1 MRIAHI
7 STQRGWNGG
16 EQQACLLVRGL
27 AERGHET
34 LILARAGGLF
44 GPRMALAGFPV
55 VEFAGSGRSPRAMWQ
70 MRRQLAAWR
79 ADVVH
84 FHDGHALSGGGLAAY
99 RLPIGA
105 RIAARKVA
113 FPLGHAWRYTRLADR
128 VICVSRAAARCC
140 MAGGIPAD
148 RLHVV
153 HDGIDPGRIAAGDQE
168 RGRRSLGVQPT
179 DVLLLSI
186 GSLTQIKGHAILLS
200 ALPQVLARFPRVRL
214 AVAGEGDSR
223 AALERQVGEL
233 HLERSVNLLGYR
245 SDVPDLLAAAD
256 LFVLPSLAEGLCSTL
271 IDAMLAR
278 CPIVASEVGGVPE
291 LLASDAPESKP
302 VGRLV
307 PAGDSAQLAA
317 ALCEAVAQR
326 SGLGEQIERA
336 YARAMEQFT
345 ADRMVDGTLAVYRE
359 VLSDR
364 AAA

>member
-1 MRIAHI
+1 
-7 STQRGWNGG
+7 
-16 EQQACLLVRGL
+16 
-27 AERGHET
+27 
-34 LILARAGGLF
+34 
-44 GPRMALAGFPV
+44 
-55 VEFAGSGRSPRAMWQ
+55 
-70 MRRQLAAWR
+70 
-79 ADVVH
+79 
-84 FHDGHALSGGGLAAY
+84 
-99 RLPIGA
+99 
-105 RIAARKVA
+105 
-113 FPLGHAWRYTRLADR
+113 
-128 VICVSRAAARCC
+128 
-140 MAGGIPAD
+140 
-148 RLHVV
+148 
-153 HDGIDPGRIAAGDQE
+153 
-168 RGRRSLGVQPT
+168 
-179 DVLLLSI
+179 
-186 GSLTQIKGHAILLS
+186 
-200 ALPQVLARFPRVRL
+200 
-214 AVAGEGDSR
+214 VAGEGDSR